1 MAGAAVGSVQCTNIV
16 IIEDSVIEDSQ
27 VFEVSLSSN
36 DPVVFGVSSAPVTI
50 LDNDGWSVNPHPFTV
65 TLVCEGCGVRD

>member
-16 IIEDSVIEDSQ
+16 IIEDNVIEGSQ
-27 VFEVSLSSN
+27 VFEVALSSN

-50 LDNDGWSVNPHPFTV
+50 LDNDGWCSLSYNPPLHCDPC
-65 TLVCEGCGVRD
+65 L